1 MQSLFYP
8 HVAKHELILR
18 NYSVVKPFQIWMAH
32 KISHTW
38 RYMLGQV
45 SSGQTQQ
52 TSWVFMDGY
61 TWQHICIYFHT
72 CYINNL
78 FLDVACTSSPN
89 EAVQYPT
96 KRNNL
101 FDHCSQVSWNTAMVF
116 AVATLA
122 ATLKSWDAQCIHH
135 FTLSKHSHIMMLFP
149 KTSGTGKK
157 DQKGA
162 EGSKVCRFPLP
173 SVRSSKH
180 VETLPSPCLSL
191 FQPSTPPISR

>member
-1 MQSLFYP
+1 MPYAKSFLSPGGEAWTDRAKLFRCQTFSNMDGTQN
-8 HVAKHELILR
+8 L
-18 NYSVVKPFQIWMAH
+18 AH
-32 KISHTW
+32 LASYAWTGEQWTNSTNIMGIH
-38 RYMLGQV
+38 
-45 SSGQTQQ
+45 
-52 TSWVFMDGY
+52 DGY

-122 ATLKSWDAQCIHH
+122 AALKSWDAQCIHH

-157 DQKGA
+157 
-162 EGSKVCRFPLP
+162 
-173 SVRSSKH
+173 VRRGRRYADSH
-180 VETLPSPCLSL
+180 FHL
-191 FQPSTPPISR
+191 FVQANM